1 MMKFKIYIK
10 TNIVWIILIIS
21 LLTIIP
27 KGYSQGINRF
37 DGYQIKSN
45 SGLRLIPKYP
55 VFGVMGGLGFHH
67 PDKRMG
73 LNLGIDYMIP
83 KLIPVDVPVW
93 NDKSY
98 LIYYFEL
105 TYKVLY
111 FKDEPLLIGIGLE
124 KPAYT
129 IDPFNKSDYFNNSLF
144 ICLQR
149 QIWITD
155 LFIRYSE
162 SIGNRH
168 IGWYFTNHRHITL
181 GINYSFD
188 ISRRKSKLNLN

>member
-1 MMKFKIYIK
+1 MKKFIIFIK
-10 TNIVWIILIIS
+10 TNILRIF
-21 LLTIIP
+21 LLVALSTIIQT
-27 KGYSQGINRF
+27 GFSQNLNWF
-37 DGYQIKSN
+37 NSYQIKLN
-45 SGLRLIPKYP
+45 SGLRLLPKYP
-55 VFGVMGGLGFHH
+55 VLGVMGGVGFHH
-67 PDKRMG
+67 PKKAMG

-83 KLIPVDVPVW
+83 KLIPVDVNIFP
-93 NDKSY
+93 DKSY

-111 FKDEPLLIGIGLE
+111 FNDKPLLIGVGLE
-124 KPAYT
+124 KPALA
-129 IDPFNKSDYFNNSLF
+129 IDPFNKSHYSMNSLF